1 MKSGTTSKKF
11 PASPK
16 EWQAVID
23 AAPGKDRP
31 LTRKE
36 KTELEGAVVVKK
48 GGYVAVKDALA
59 ARRKQGDRGPQRS
72 PTKQSVSVR
81 YSPDVLAFFKATG
94 AGWQTRMNEALR
106 DWMAKHSP
114 R

>member
-11 PASPK
+11 PASAE
-16 EWQAVID
+16 EWRAVID

-36 KTELEGAVVVKK
+36 KADLASAVVVRK
-48 GGYVAVKDALA
+48 GGYAAVKDALA
-59 ARRKQGDRGPQRS
+59 ERRKQGDRGPQRS
-72 PTKQSVSVR
+72 ATKQSVSIR

-106 DWMAKHSP
+106 DWMAKHS
-114 R
+114 

>member
-1 MKSGTTSKKF
+1 MKSGTTSKQF

-16 EWQAVID
+16 EWEAVID

-36 KTELEGAVVVKK
+36 KTELAGAVVVKK
-48 GGYVAVKDALA
+48 GGHVVVKDALA
-59 ARRKQGDRGPQRS
+59 AKRKQGDRGPQRS

-81 YSPDVLAFFKATG
+81 YSPDVLSFFKATG
-94 AGWQTRMNEALR
+94 AGWQTRMNVALR